1 MLAGLDRRPGVRLR
15 RSRRGKR
22 LSEPR
27 RDGGMKQGI
36 LLIHGAIRI
45 WVDGGV
51 NQPSVHADG
60 TAKFAPCFRERL
72 LCPPYDR
79 GRSRSLRSEKTPL
92 AIAVVGPGCA
102 DPRREKAPAHDP
114 CHGVGVE

>member
-45 WVDGGV
+45 WVGAGV
-51 NQPSVHADG
+51 NQPRVHADG
-60 TAKFAPCFRERL
+60 MAKFAPRFRRRMR
-72 LCPPYDR
+72 CPPYNR
-79 GRSRSLRSEKTPL
+79 GRSRSFGSEKTPL
-92 AIAVVGPGCA
+92 AITVVGAGTA
-102 DPRREKAPAHDP
+102 DPRRT
-114 CHGVGVE
+114 